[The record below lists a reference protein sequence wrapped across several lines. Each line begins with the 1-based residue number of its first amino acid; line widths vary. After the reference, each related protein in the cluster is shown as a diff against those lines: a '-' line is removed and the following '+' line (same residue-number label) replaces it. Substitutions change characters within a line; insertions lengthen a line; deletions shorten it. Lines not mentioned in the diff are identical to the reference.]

1 MIFYYGLNRNQVLKP
16 CMRQAVWE
24 ANNRYILHSYFPRR
38 REYCWACWEPMS
50 AVSPISSRDFAKSA
64 APQPKKG
71 CRSDRQVWEWQS
83 WSTSVGF
90 ESANGLKLW
99 KHRHRQCEHPNAI
112 PILGKD
118 GESQDMVSV
127 SVTGKSADHAEFA
140 GHGQLN
146 AQRCVGWAVELV
158 FGWVG
163 VWHVARGYDS
173 SCCGLELWL
182 DVFFFFR
189 PSVCSK
195 QKSKETPSL
204 SLQSMAEDSAFS
216 LMYMQRGLHM
226 TSHLRTSKPQ

>member
-1 MIFYYGLNRNQVLKP
+1 MIFYYCLNRNQVLKP

-99 KHRHRQCEHPNAI
+99 NTGIDSVNIPTPYRYWEKMAKVKTCERQCDREISWPCRICRAW
-112 PILGKD
+112 
-118 GESQDMVSV
+118 
-127 SVTGKSADHAEFA
+127 A
-140 GHGQLN
+140 
-146 AQRCVGWAVELV
+146 AQCAKMCWLS
-158 FGWVG
+158 GWVG
-163 VWHVARGYDS
+163 VWLSWCLARGA
-173 SCCGLELWL
+173 GIWQQLLW
-182 DVFFFFR
+182 VGIVVGRFFFFD
-189 PSVCSK
+189 
-195 QKSKETPSL
+195 
-204 SLQSMAEDSAFS
+204 LQSAPNRNQKKHLLFLFS
-216 LMYMQRGLHM
+216 PWQRIQHFLWCTCNVDFTWLHI
-226 TSHLRTSKPQ
+226 